1 MLVDPVSVFFGPDV
15 ADGDGVMGIV
25 MAGEALPEA
34 NAGAD
39 AATAR
44 SLCRHATTAT
54 AITTMTPAIS
64 ATRARDRDRS
74 TGWSPQGR
82 RVPPYACDR
91 DTHRARTYV

>member
-25 MAGEALPEA
+25 MAGEALPEGD
-34 NAGAD
+34 AGAD

-44 SLCRHATTAT
+44 SLGRHAATAT

-64 ATRARDRDRS
+64 ATRARDRS

-91 DTHRARTYV
+91 DTHRAPTYV